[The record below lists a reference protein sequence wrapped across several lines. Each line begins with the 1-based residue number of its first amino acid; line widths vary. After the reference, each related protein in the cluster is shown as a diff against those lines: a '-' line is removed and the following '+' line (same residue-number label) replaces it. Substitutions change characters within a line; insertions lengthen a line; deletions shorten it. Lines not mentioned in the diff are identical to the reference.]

1 MSDYI
6 DTLESAGL
14 NAQYDSNAKKLLSE
28 KIILA
33 HILKG
38 TTEEFAKMNAEEI
51 VPLIEGKPL
60 VSKVRVE
67 PGLTNPS
74 IAGSIA
80 GMNTESSESG
90 EGKVFFDVLFYV
102 WMQDELTKIIINIEA
117 QRKENP
123 GYPLVNRSIY
133 SGSRLISSQKE
144 RDFQKSNY
152 GDMLRVYSIWICF
165 NLDEN
170 CMNRLR
176 LNNEPLMGNHVWEG
190 DINLLNIVLVGLNK
204 DLTSETLTKTESDLH
219 YLLGTIFSDKML
231 PEQKIKLLKK
241 RSGMPDG
248 NSIREELEDM
258 CNLSYGIEENAIE
271 RERFSTIINM
281 LLDHVPKE
289 KIKQYTNA
297 SDKEISDAENEILS
311 KTK

>member
-38 TTEEFAKMNAEEI
+38 TTEEFAEMEPEEI

-133 SGSRLISSQKE
+133 YGSRLISSQKE
-144 RDFQKSNY
+144 RDFLKSNY

-297 SDKEISDAENEILS
+297 SDKEISDAENELLS